1 MAIRESIEIS
11 RSPED
16 VFAYLDDLATHGEWQ
31 EQVVSAKVDGGDPTR
46 VGTRSTETRKI
57 GGREQQMTYEVT
69 EHNPPQVFAF
79 RGVDG
84 SVRAIGRAT
93 IEPLDGGARSRVT
106 LDLDFDGHGMGKLLP
121 KDQARLKERLES
133 GTPAAQGVTGRSRWC
148 SLRFAVAPRGRGRAR
163 PGDRG
168 SRRRSWGRPS
178 FRPRGGSPPSAA
190 TTSCP
195 GRTGC
200 PTSSRGCW

>member
-16 VFAYLDDLATHGEWQ
+16 VFAYIDDLATHGEWQ
-31 EQVVSAKVDGGDPTR
+31 EQVVNAKVDGGDPTR

-84 SVRAIGRAT
+84 SVRANGRAT

-106 LDLDFDGHGMGKLLP
+106 LDLDFEGHGMGKLLLPLVRSQAAKQVP

-133 GTPAAQGVTGRSRWC
+133 GTPAA
-148 SLRFAVAPRGRGRAR
+148 
-163 PGDRG
+163 
-168 SRRRSWGRPS
+168 
-178 FRPRGGSPPSAA
+178 
-190 TTSCP
+190 
-195 GRTGC
+195 
-200 PTSSRGCW
+200 